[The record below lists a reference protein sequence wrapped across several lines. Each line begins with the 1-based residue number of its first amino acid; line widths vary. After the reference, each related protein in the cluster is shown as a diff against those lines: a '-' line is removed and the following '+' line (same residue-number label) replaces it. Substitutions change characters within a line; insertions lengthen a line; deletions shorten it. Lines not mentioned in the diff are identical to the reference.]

1 MRGHVFALVKVKL
14 KPPLPNRIIII
25 LKIKS
30 QCLKLWKQHFIYN
43 LFLEPKYKLC
53 NKIELQLQRNQDCSL
68 DHVILAVLGAVARQ
82 WRYQRTCTL
91 LCTTYLLS
99 SSLRKRESL
108 YFAVIS
114 LTLMS
119 LSCDYQCNFVL
130 ALCITSSQNSQLS
143 WELKIVWWHW
153 TIRMIFFVK
162 RQYSKW
168 MSKQK
173 AALLGIVN
181 ILVIAKGHRL
191 VLAEADF
198 SGSKNV
204 QIPIITSTLIC
215 LGFFQ
220 ACEVLKYNLR
230 EASIFYCN

>member
-1 MRGHVFALVKVKL
+1 
-14 KPPLPNRIIII
+14 
-25 LKIKS
+25 
-30 QCLKLWKQHFIYN
+30 
-43 LFLEPKYKLC
+43 
-53 NKIELQLQRNQDCSL
+53 
-68 DHVILAVLGAVARQ
+68 
-82 WRYQRTCTL
+82 
-91 LCTTYLLS
+91 
-99 SSLRKRESL
+99 
-108 YFAVIS
+108 
-114 LTLMS
+114 
-119 LSCDYQCNFVL
+119 
-130 ALCITSSQNSQLS
+130 
-143 WELKIVWWHW
+143 
-153 TIRMIFFVK
+153 
-162 RQYSKW
+162 

-181 ILVIAKGHRL
+181 ILVIAKGHSL